1 MDIPFL
7 QDLLIILSLATVV
20 VFIFKRLKLPAILG
34 FILTGTLAGPH
45 VMGWVGA
52 SHEVEITSE
61 IGIIL
66 LLFVIGI
73 EFSIK
78 QLAAIKKTV
87 FLGGFLQVFLT
98 VLFTA
103 GTFMLLDYTWQEAVF
118 IGFLFSLSS
127 TAIVL
132 KMLQE
137 RKEITKPHGR
147 MVLGVLIFQDI
158 IVVPMMLFT
167 PIIAGE
173 AGDVGE
179 ALAGLGIKFVVLIVL
194 TYVLARYIVP
204 RLLHEIAKTRSREL
218 FILATV
224 VICFAVAW
232 LTDMAGL
239 SPALGAFLAGLI
251 ISESEYSHQ
260 ATGVILPF
268 RELFTGLFFVSI
280 GMLLNIEFLMDH
292 LVFILL
298 LVILVMLGKALIAWV
313 AARILAYSVKAAL
326 LTAFS
331 IFQVG
336 EFAFILSEYG
346 LEYNLL
352 GEVKYQYFLA
362 VSILS
367 MAVTPFVINGSNAMA
382 NRLLKTGNRIIPGR
396 FKNSAQTRAEEEHTE
411 MTDHLIII
419 GFGLNGQNVARAAK
433 YSDIPYA
440 VAEMNPQTVQ
450 KFKAQ
455 GMPIIF
461 GEASQPH
468 ILHTLNIEEARVV
481 VIAISDAEATKSI
494 LREARQ
500 INDKVHIIIR
510 TRYVKE
516 IDELIELGADEVI
529 PEEFE
534 TSIEIFSRT
543 MHKFLVPLDHIDHLA
558 DKIRSDN
565 YTMLRP
571 GSFIKAQ
578 KDDVIPRLDIEC
590 IRVTREGGKVEG
602 KTVLNAQIRERFDVS
617 IVALMRENE
626 LISNITPDI
635 KIKREDLL
643 YVTGKKQD
651 IETFAKAVK
660 LPGSNLV

>member
-7 QDLLIILSLATVV
+7 QDLLIILSLATLV
-20 VFIFKRLKLPAILG
+20 VFVFKRLKLPAILG

-103 GTFMLLDYTWQEAVF
+103 GTFMLLDYTWQESVF

-167 PIIAGE
+167 PIIAGG

-179 ALAGLGIKFVVLIVL
+179 ALVGLGIKFIVLIVL
-194 TYVLARYIVP
+194 TYVLARFIVP

-232 LTDMAGL
+232 VTDMAGL

-280 GMLLNIEFLMDH
+280 GMLLNTDFLIDH

-298 LVILVMLGKALIAWV
+298 LVVLVMLGKALIAWV
-313 AARILAYSVKAAL
+313 AARLLSYSVKASL

-346 LEYNLL
+346 LEYQLL

-367 MAVTPFVINGSNAMA
+367 MAVTPFVINASNT
-382 NRLLKTGNRIIPGR
+382 LVGKVLKTGSKIVPDR
-396 FKNSAQTRAEEEHTE
+396 FKKSTATGESEVEEFTE
-411 MTDHLIII
+411 ITDHLIII

-433 YSDIPYA
+433 YSEIPFVA
-440 VAEMNPQTVQ
+440 AEMNPKTV
-450 KFKAQ
+450 KKYKEQ
-455 GMPIIF
+455 GEPIIF
-461 GEASQPH
+461 GEASNPH

-481 VIAISDAEATKSI
+481 VVAISDAESTKTI
-494 LREARQ
+494 LREIRQ
-500 INDKVHIIIR
+500 INDKVHVIIR

-578 KDDVIPRLDIEC
+578 KDDIIPRLDIEC

-602 KTVLNAQIRERFDVS
+602 KTVLKAQVRERFNVS
-617 IVALMRENE
+617 IVALMRENN
-626 LISNITPDI
+626 LISNIAPDI
-635 KIKREDLL
+635 KIKRDDLL

-651 IETFAKAVK
+651 LDKFAQAVK
-660 LPGSNLV
+660 IPVK

>member
-87 FLGGFLQVFLT
+87 FLGGFLQVILT

-103 GTFMLLDYTWQEAVF
+103 GTFMLLDYSWQEAVF

-280 GMLLNIEFLMDH
+280 GMLLNIEFLMEH

-396 FKNSAQTRAEEEHTE
+396 FKNSAQARAEEEHTE

-543 MHKFLVPLDHIDHLA
+543 MHKFLVPLDHIEHLA

>member
-45 VMGWVGA
+45 VLGWVGA

-98 VLFTA
+98 VLFTT
-103 GTFMLLDYTWQEAVF
+103 GIFTLLDYSWQESVF

-137 RKEITKPHGR
+137 QKAISKPHGR

-173 AGDVGE
+173 AGDAGE
-179 ALAGLGIKFVVLIVL
+179 ALMALTIKFLILIVL
-194 TYVLARYIVP
+194 TYVLARYVVP

-280 GMLLNIEFLMDH
+280 GMLLNVEFLVDH

-298 LVILVMLGKALIAWV
+298 LVVLVMIGKAVIAAV
-313 AARILAYSVKAAL
+313 AARILSYSLKASL

-367 MAVTPFVINGSNAMA
+367 MAVTPFVIGGSNALA
-382 NRLLKTGNRIIPGR
+382 DRLLKAGNKIAPRR
-396 FKNSAQTRAEEEHTE
+396 LKNASDVEVNEQVEELQ
-411 MTDHLIII
+411 DHLIII
-419 GFGLNGQNVARAAK
+419 GFGLNGQNVARAAR
-433 YSDIPYA
+433 YSDIPFIA
-440 VAEMNPQTVQ
+440 AEMNPDTVK
-450 KFKAQ
+450 KFKAE
-455 GMPIIF
+455 GVPIIF

-494 LREARQ
+494 LREARE

-510 TRYVKE
+510 TRYVKG

-543 MHKFLVPLDHIDHLA
+543 MHKFLVPLDHIEHLA

-590 IRVTREGGKVEG
+590 VRVSREGGAVEG
-602 KTVLNAQIRERFDVS
+602 RTVIKAQIRERFNVS
-617 IVALMRENE
+617 IVALMRGNE
-626 LISNITPDI
+626 LISNITPEI
-635 KIKREDLL
+635 KIKRDDLL
-643 YVTGKKQD
+643 YVTGKKHD
-651 IETFAKAVK
+651 IEAFSKAVK
-660 LPGSNLV
+660 LPGNNRV